1 MNVGA
6 KADPSPF
13 FLEAGSPG
21 MLLIHGFTGSPAEM
35 RPIGEYLHERDVTVS
50 APLLPG
56 HGTTP
61 EDLNQKRWQDWYRCV
76 EEALGELGAAC
87 DPVFIGGLS
96 LGAVLTLRLAA
107 EHAALSGAVAYSPA
121 VMTADKRSFLLP
133 ILKHI
138 IPQVPKPHLFLSD
151 LSADERLWCYDVYPT
166 KAAHEVL
173 KLAHRTKRQLRRID
187 RPLLIIYSA
196 KDEAL
201 HPDSA
206 QFTYRK
212 AGTEEKEIVALEDCG
227 HALTV
232 DRQWQEVAE
241 RTYAFIESHTC
252 RHT

>member
-1 MNVGA
+1 MNKGRL
-6 KADPSPF
+6 ADPTPF
-13 FLEAGSPG
+13 HLEGNHAGV
-21 MLLIHGFTGSPAEM
+21 LLIHGFTGSPAEM
-35 RPIGEYLHERDVTVS
+35 RLIGEYLHERGLTVS

-61 EDLNQKRWQDWYRCV
+61 EDLNRQRWQDWYRCV
-76 EEALGELGAAC
+76 EEAFGELSAAC

-133 ILKHI
+133 IVKHLI
-138 IPQVPKPHLFLSD
+138 DQVPKPHLFLSD
-151 LSADERLWCYDVYPT
+151 ASADERLWYYDVYPT

-173 KLAHRTKRQLRRID
+173 KLASRTKRQLRRID
-187 RPLLIIYSA
+187 CPLLIIYSTD
-196 KDEAL
+196 DEAI

-212 AGTEEKEIVALEDCG
+212 AGTEEKEIVALENCG

-232 DRQWQEVAE
+232 DRQWEEVAE
-241 RTYAFIESHTC
+241 RTYTFIES
-252 RHT
+252 